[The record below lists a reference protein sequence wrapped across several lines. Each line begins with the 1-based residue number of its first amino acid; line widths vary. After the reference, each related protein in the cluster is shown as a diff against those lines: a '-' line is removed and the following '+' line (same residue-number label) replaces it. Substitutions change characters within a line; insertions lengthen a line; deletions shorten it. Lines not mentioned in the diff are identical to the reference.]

1 MRMLL
6 AVLVAITIAC
16 GAAASTVIILAPTAD
31 SPGGYSDGE
40 S

>member
-16 GAAASTVIILAPTAD
+16 GAAASTVIILAPAAD
-31 SPGGYSDGE
+31 SRGGYPDGE

>member
-16 GAAASTVIILAPTAD
+16 GATASAVIILAPAAD
-31 SPGGYSDGE
+31 IRGGYSDGQ